1 MQLKKA
7 IFLWVSLAT
16 LAPLTILVLAATVY
30 SQHIY
35 EEKLAREVHASLNNV
50 VSEIDRRLSF
60 EREMLL
66 GLVDAPAIQQFFPV
80 LESASR
86 GIIHA
91 DFSPRSAVINSFL
104 GDFQDIVTSLN
115 TIRLLDTNGNT
126 LIKVR
131 GGKYSPAYFD
141 GIESFPYAEEELDD
155 ETFIS
160 RLKEIPANEVSVILL
175 SQSREEQGEESRL
188 PMMDYIIPLAYD
200 GVQPDAGEV
209 IGYITANIRGEQID
223 RILDFAPRLQNGK
236 LLIAEFNPEQ
246 PDRNGLMLYDD
257 KHRMRFSDIKLSNRR
272 LQNEMDGQLWEV
284 AQSEQQGM
292 VTIDSENQIIYFIEY
307 LPYPDLLAHW
317 IVATR
322 IDKQHVTGPFE
333 DIRLAIGIFAGSAL
347 LLGLWFTGFSADRI
361 ARPVTRLVHVMRD
374 YAHGDFDTR
383 VVPQGSDEIRQLGL
397 TFNEMADTLDNARD
411 ERDKAQD
418 MMLQHAKLASIGQL
432 AAGIGHEINNP
443 LGNILSYAKLLE
455 RGLGDKDQRLLGDV
469 TSLREEALRASQI
482 IQGILNFARQ
492 VPPKLSHFELR
503 PWLDETLLLVRQ
515 TAKEQLVDLEAG
527 QVGDHTLEA
536 DRSQLQ
542 QALVNLLLNAIY
554 ASAPD
559 GWVTTSIERVG
570 RDIVISVQ
578 DSGGGI
584 DSQDLS
590 KIFDPFYTSKPEGKG
605 TGLGLSISLGIV
617 ERHGGQLDI
626 ENNPQGG
633 VIARMVIP
641 FSQLKDD
648 AR

>member
-16 LAPLTILVLAATVY
+16 LVPLTILVLAATVY
-30 SQHIY
+30 SQRIY
-35 EEKLAREVHASLNNV
+35 EEELGREVNASLNSV
-50 VSEIDRRLSF
+50 VAEIDRRLSF

-86 GIIHA
+86 GNIHP
-91 DFSPRSAVINSFL
+91 DFSSRSSAINSFL
-104 GDFQDIVTSLN
+104 ADFQEIVISLN
-115 TIRLLDTNGNT
+115 TIRLLDNNGNT

-141 GIESFPYAEEELDD
+141 GIESFPYVEEELDD
-155 ETFIS
+155 ETFIN
-160 RLKEIPANEVSVILL
+160 RLKEIPANEVSVVLL
-175 SQSREEQGEESRL
+175 SQNREEQGEESSL
-188 PMMDYIIPLAYD
+188 PMMDYIIPLAYE
-200 GVQPDAGEV
+200 GVQPGADKI

-257 KHRMRFSDIKLSNRR
+257 KHRMRFSDIKLTNRR
-272 LQNEMDGQLWEV
+272 LQGEMDGKIWEA
-284 AQSEQQGM
+284 AQNEQEGILQAEPEG
-292 VTIDSENQIIYFIEY
+292 QIIYFIEY
-307 LPYPDLLAHW
+307 QPYPNLLAHW

-322 IDKQHVTGPFE
+322 IDKQQVTRPFE

-347 LLGLWFTGFSADRI
+347 LLGLWFTGFSAARI
-361 ARPVTRLVHVMRD
+361 ARPVTRLVHGMRD

-383 VVPQGSDEIRQLGL
+383 VLPQGSDEIRQLGL
-397 TFNEMADTLDNARD
+397 TFNEMADTLDHARD

-455 RGLGDKDQRLLGDV
+455 RGLGDKDQRLLSDV

-492 VPPKLSHFELR
+492 VPPKLSHFELQ
-503 PWLDETLLLVRQ
+503 PWLDETLALVRRC
-515 TAKEQLVDLEAG
+515 AKEQSVELEVSQVD
-527 QVGDHTLEA
+527 DYTLEA

-542 QALVNLLLNAIY
+542 QALVNLLLNAIC

-559 GWVTTSIERVG
+559 GWVTTSIERVD
-570 RDIVISVQ
+570 RNIVISVQ

-584 DSQDLS
+584 DNGDLG
-590 KIFDPFYTSKPEGKG
+590 KIFDPFYSSKPEGKG

-617 ERHGGQLDI
+617 ERHGGKLEV
-626 ENNPQGG
+626 ENNSEGG
-633 VIARMVIP
+633 VIARMIVP
-641 FSQLKDD
+641 LSQFKDD
-648 AR
+648 A